1 MTVNLL
7 PEKEK
12 KEIIFERNRKI
23 LLTLII
29 LFLISSVF
37 LFFLLFSFKIY
48 LSSQVK
54 AQDRII
60 LDKQKEINLS
70 SQFQDFKQ
78 VIQEANNELKNI
90 QNFYKE
96 QILITPILE
105 KISELVPSSIYFTKF
120 STNWPDAFEKD
131 PNYLIK
137 LSIQGYA
144 KNREDLFL
152 FQKALKQSE
161 YFEKVN
167 VSLQSWLEPEDVNFY
182 IDIKIK

>member
-1 MTVNLL
+1 MINLL

-12 KEIIFERNRKI
+12 IEIILERNRKI
-23 LLTLII
+23 LLVLMTF
-29 LFLISSVF
+29 FLISSVF

-54 AQDRII
+54 TREKTIF
-60 LDKQKEINLS
+60 DKQEEINLS
-70 SQFQDFKQ
+70 SGFQDFKQ
-78 VIQEANNELKNI
+78 TVQETNDELKNI

-96 QILITPILE
+96 QILIAPILE
-105 KISELVPSSIYFTKF
+105 KISEFVPSSIYLTKF
-120 STNWPDAFEKD
+120 STNWPDAFEED

-152 FQKALKQSE
+152 FQKALKQSG
-161 YFEKVN
+161 YFAEVN

-182 IDIKIK
+182 IDIKTK

>member
-1 MTVNLL
+1 MINLL
-7 PEKEK
+7 PEKGK

-37 LFFLLFSFKIY
+37 LFFLLFSFKVY

-54 AQDRII
+54 AQEKTIFN
-60 LDKQKEINLS
+60 KQEEINLS
-70 SQFQDFKQ
+70 SGFQDFKQ
-78 VIQEANNELKNI
+78 TVQEINDELKNI
-90 QNFYKE
+90 QNFYKK
-96 QILITPILE
+96 QILIVPILE
-105 KISELVPSSIYFTKF
+105 KISEFVPSSIYFTKF
-120 STNWPDAFEKD
+120 STNWPDAFEED

-161 YFEKVN
+161 YFEEVN

-182 IDIKIK
+182 IDIKTK